1 MRKAVT
7 FGTLATLPLFL
18 CMAFAYAE
26 AQVGVKAGD
35 WVKYDATTSGIDLAS
50 TNMPQW
56 VKIEFLSV
64 TETTVTFNQT
74 HHMSSGAEQSE
85 IMMLDA
91 ASGVGN
97 ATFQILIPANS
108 KTGDTIHIV
117 TDEGNYTTITISG
130 EKTGNYAGATRT
142 IVYASLPQGDTQIS
156 YCWDKQTGVLLEV
169 KLSQGSA
176 FITYKATNTNIWQ
189 ASSPP
194 LNLPTLSMPIE
205 MLSVGISVAAAI
217 AIVAA
222 AVIYTKHKNS

>member
-35 WVKYDATTSGIDLAS
+35 CND
-50 TNMPQW
+50 
-56 VKIEFLSV
+56 
-64 TETTVTFNQT
+64 
-74 HHMSSGAEQSE
+74 
-85 IMMLDA
+85 
-91 ASGVGN
+91 
-97 ATFQILIPANS
+97 
-108 KTGDTIHIV
+108 
-117 TDEGNYTTITISG
+117 
-130 EKTGNYAGATRT
+130 
-142 IVYASLPQGDTQIS
+142 ASLPQGDTQIS